1 MRILERNRK
10 GFTLIELLVV
20 VLIIGILAAV
30 ALPQY
35 KVAVSKARLA
45 NLIAMTDAVQKAQE
59 AYYMANGEYTNQWD
73 ELGIDFQGTQSQ
85 GGKKLIGASG
95 WQLRLYKD
103 NDPADPGS
111 NGAPNSVYVFDDKLP
126 GIQLI
131 MAYSKGGLSGWNGR
145 RDCYALKTS
154 SLANTLCKNAT
165 QTTNTSGSG
174 SEYNYYTFR

>member
-30 ALPQY
+30 AVPQY

-85 GGKKLIGASG
+85 GGKKLSGASG
-95 WQLRLYKD
+95 WHLQLSIY
-103 NDPADPGS
+103 PADSGS
-111 NGAPNSVYVFDDKLP
+111 ANAVTATNDKLP
-126 GIQLI
+126 GVRLI
-131 MAYSKGGLSGWNGR
+131 MAYSKGGLSGTFWDGR
-145 RDCYALKTS
+145 RACYASETS
-154 SLANTLCKNAT
+154 SFANMLCKNAT
-165 QTTNTSGSG
+165 HANPWGSG
-174 SEYNYYTFR
+174 YGNVYYRFR